1 MQLSPLHEK
10 HIEIVKELK
19 NHSDF
24 TNSRAEY
31 KDDFEKIYSE
41 AKEEKVNL
49 SNAKDFLNS
58 LSEEELST
66 VQHYVG
72 LADPI
77 KTGGLSNEG
86 AYNLL
91 VHHYERF
98 DFDQNGLT
106 DVGLAQTSSMIP
118 VNMPET
124 EKRALVASLNEM
136 EEGDRFKAMMMI
148 SLPDRIVVDIDE
160 NGVLKPIY
168 DETVKDYDALLKM
181 FDRIINPDPMSY
193 TSPELKSVFS
203 EFKDLF
209 KKHYEEQKELENS
222 YQVQTN
228 TSTQAVKAKLS

>member
-1 MQLSPLHEK
+1 MQLSPSYEK
-10 HIEIVKELK
+10 HIEIVKDLK
-19 NHSDF
+19 MHSDF

-31 KDDFEKIYSE
+31 KDDFEKIYTE
-41 AKEEKVNL
+41 AKEESVNL
-49 SNAKDFLNS
+49 SNAKEFLNS

-66 VQHYVG
+66 IQHYVG

-98 DFDQNGLT
+98 DFDQNGLV
-106 DVGLAQTSSMIP
+106 DVGLAQTKNMIP

-124 EKRALVASLNEM
+124 EKRAFVASLNEM

-148 SLPDRIVVDIDE
+148 SLPDRIVIDD
-160 NGVLKPIY
+160 NGEFIPVY
-168 DETVKDYDALLKM
+168 DDTIKDYNTILEM
-181 FDRIINPDPMSY
+181 FDRILNPDPMSY

-203 EFKDLF
+203 KFKDLF
-209 KKHYEEQKELENS
+209 EKHYEEQKELENS
-222 YQVQTN
+222 YQVQSN

>member
-1 MQLSPLHEK
+1 MQLSPAYEK

-19 NHSDF
+19 DHSDF

-66 VQHYVG
+66 IQHYVG

-77 KTGGLSNEG
+77 KTGSLSNEG

-98 DFDQNGLT
+98 DFDQNGLV
-106 DVGLAQTSSMIP
+106 DVGLAQTRNMIP

-136 EEGDRFKAMMMI
+136 KEGDRFKAMFLI
-148 SLPDRIVVDIDE
+148 SLPDRIVIDE
-160 NGVLKPIY
+160 NGEFKPAY
-168 DETVKDYDALLKM
+168 DDTIKDYNTILEM
-181 FDRIINPDPMSY
+181 FDRILNPDPMSY

-203 EFKDLF
+203 KFKDLF
-209 KKHYEEQKELENS
+209 EKHYEEQKELENS
-222 YQVQTN
+222 YQVQST
-228 TSTQAVKAKLS
+228 TSTQAIKAKLS